1 MSNPARREVPAGG
14 LYVLLEPT
22 GGISWA
28 TRARLNGKAVKVTL
42 ERFGGGPDGLNTHL
56 DLREKLRSG
65 VDVPQECIQAK
76 AESDD
81 AKADTLRK
89 VGQAYI
95 EAEARKPNVAKS
107 LKRTAQNLELS
118 LGGKPSRP
126 SRAPITTAFLE
137 RIEAK
142 TGLRTAQQAMC
153 RWYAKRNDAYA
164 FPFLQ
169 GFWNTAQNKRSRQFS
184 DQALRIFGTPQVG
197 SIAPKAT

>member
-1 MSNPARREVPAGG
+1 MSAKSCVQVSMF
-14 LYVLLEPT
+14 L
-22 GGISWA
+22 
-28 TRARLNGKAVKVTL
+28 
-42 ERFGGGPDGLNTHL
+42 
-56 DLREKLRSG
+56 
-65 VDVPQECIQAK
+65 K

-89 VGQAYI
+89 LGQAYI

-107 LKRTAQNLELS
+107 LKRTAQNLELYVYGS

-142 TGLRTAQQAMC
+142 TGLRTAQQVYKALTAVC

-164 FPFLQ
+164 FPFFQ

-184 DQALRIFGTPQVG
+184 DQELRIFGTPRVS